1 MRELKRAPETFQR
14 MPEEC
19 LHWIR
24 ITGEELAK
32 ASARKAY
39 EEENKKTVLAALKT
53 TAKAKTEAGRETE
66 ARASDEYQA
75 YLGEYE
81 EVFFT
86 ERFYHHQMTWLRD
99 KLEAWR
105 TKCANGRREWEAYKT
120 GG

>member
-1 MRELKRAPETFQR
+1 MTDLKKAPQTFKQ

-19 LHWIR
+19 LNWIR
-24 ITGEELAK
+24 ITGEELAR

-39 EEENKKTVLAALKT
+39 EEENKKTVLAALKAKA
-53 TAKAKTEAGRETE
+53 TAKSDAAKDTE
-66 ARASDEYQA
+66 ARASDAYQA

-81 EVFFT
+81 EVFYT
-86 ERFYHHQMTWLRD
+86 ERYYHHQMTWLRD

-105 TKCANGRREWEAYKT
+105 TKCANGRREWEAYKS

>member
-1 MRELKRAPETFQR
+1 MNKAPDKLTK

-39 EEENKKTVLAALKT
+39 EEENKKTVLASLKA
-53 TAKAKTEAGRETE
+53 TAKAKTEAGKETE
-66 ARASDEYQA
+66 ARASDAYQA

-81 EVFFT
+81 EVFS
-86 ERFYHHQMTWLRD
+86 RRD
-99 KLEAWR
+99 
-105 TKCANGRREWEAYKT
+105 TTTTN
-120 GG
+120 

>member
-1 MRELKRAPETFQR
+1 MIKAPDQFTK

-24 ITGEELAK
+24 QTGEALAK

-39 EEENKKTVLAALKT
+39 EDENKKTVLAALK
-53 TAKAKTEAGRETE
+53 AKAAAKSEAARDTE
-66 ARASDEYQA
+66 ARAGDAWQA

-81 EVFFT
+81 TVVFE
-86 ERFYHHQMTWLRD
+86 ERYYHHQLSWLRD

-105 TKCANGRREWEAYKT
+105 TKSANNRREWEAYKT